1 MLYKNSVTLIGN
13 ITRDIELKALPTG
26 MKIANFSIATNRT
39 WKDKTGAKKDETEF
53 HNLVAFGRTAE
64 VIQQYCHK
72 GDQILV
78 DGRIHTSSWEDK
90 TSGGKRYK
98 TEIMVEAFQFGQK
111 KGTPGAPQA
120 SRTNETPQ
128 DGEKGDNQDYGAPGE
143 DLGVNQVVQEVNP
156 EDIPF

>member
-1 MLYKNSVTLIGN
+1 MYKNSVTLIGN

-39 WKDKTGAKKDETEF
+39 WKDKDGNKKDETEF

-98 TEIMVEAFQFGQK
+98 TEIMVENFQFGQK
-111 KGTPGAPQA
+111 KGQNAPETGAPQEL
-120 SRTNETPQ
+120 S
-128 DGEKGDNQDYGAPGE
+128 K
-143 DLGVNQVVQEVNP
+143 
-156 EDIPF
+156 EDIESIPF

>member
-1 MLYKNSVTLIGN
+1 
-13 ITRDIELKALPTG
+13 

-39 WKDKTGAKKDETEF
+39 WKDKDGNKKDETEF

-98 TEIMVEAFQFGQK
+98 TEIMVENFQFGQK
-111 KGTPGAPQA
+111 KGQNAPETGAPQEL
-120 SRTNETPQ
+120 S
-128 DGEKGDNQDYGAPGE
+128 K
-143 DLGVNQVVQEVNP
+143 
-156 EDIPF
+156 EDIESIPF

>member
-1 MLYKNSVTLIGN
+1 MYKNSVTLIGN

-78 DGRIHTSSWEDK
+78 DGRIHTSSWDDK
-90 TSGGKRYK
+90 TSGAKRYK
-98 TEIMVEAFQFGQK
+98 TEIMVENFQFGQK
-111 KGTPGAPQA
+111 KGQNAPRTDDGTQNDRTPSYPDEQASTGQNTPETGAPQEL
-120 SRTNETPQ
+120 S
-128 DGEKGDNQDYGAPGE
+128 K
-143 DLGVNQVVQEVNP
+143 
-156 EDIPF
+156 EDIESIPF